1 MMNNFNNLGI
11 NPMGIN
17 PVFGNNIGMNNQLN
31 LMDDNSLRIQI
42 YENRIKELEQIIIKK
57 DYEIAFLK
65 AQLNN
70 NGISIQSNNNAFF
83 MNNMMINLNKDLFVG
98 EREIHVN
105 YENIKIYN
113 CLENDMTYKLFDQIE
128 PNKNWN
134 LLKYT
139 LNGKKIHPFISI
151 SENGIEDGSLVKC
164 NRAIN
169 LKFMDKDDS
178 TKIKFVIF
186 LDENY
191 PIKKA
196 IKYYLLR
203 AGKEG
208 CYDLFKFMCNG
219 SILNINDQT
228 PIKYLIKYDDA
239 KIYVSNK

>member
-1 MMNNFNNLGI
+1 
-11 NPMGIN
+11 
-17 PVFGNNIGMNNQLN
+17 
-31 LMDDNSLRIQI
+31 
-42 YENRIKELEQIIIKK
+42 
-57 DYEIAFLK
+57 
-65 AQLNN
+65 
-70 NGISIQSNNNAFF
+70 
-83 MNNMMINLNKDLFVG
+83 
-98 EREIHVN
+98 
-105 YENIKIYN
+105 
-113 CLENDMTYKLFDQIE
+113 MTYKLFDQIE

-196 IKYYLLR
+196 IKY
-203 AGKEG
+203 
-208 CYDLFKFMCNG
+208 
-219 SILNINDQT
+219 
-228 PIKYLIKYDDA
+228 
-239 KIYVSNK
+239 